1 MYLDA
6 RYISASEII
15 WKIFHYKVHN
25 HTPSIQRLVV
35 YLPNQ
40 QIVTFKD
47 EDNLQH
53 IVNHATI
60 YKTTLTACFDDL
72 KTVNGYICSTF
83 KEACILLGLLEDDAE
98 WNICLYEASQIK
110 TGQQLRHL
118 FALILLYCQPATPE
132 ILWNNHKL
140 ALQNISNNIDNNNDL
155 DQLIQEEISYNTTE
169 LESILQNNIPLLNT
183 EQYNIYNTIIQAIE
197 HNLSEY
203 FYIDGSGGTGK
214 TFLYNTILAKISS
227 SGGIALSVASSGTIP
242 KGNLANLI
250 YPNLT
255 ENSGNINYMVGRAI
269 LTPKNIDVEIISDI
283 IINRLP
289 GETKI
294 YPSLD
299 FIDSTEN
306 TYEQQSQVYLP
317 EFLRSLISDLPPG
330 ELKLKI
336 GIPII
341 LLRNLNSS
349 EGLCNGT
356 RLIIREL
363 QHKVIDAE
371 IITGS
376 HIGKRVFIP

>member
-98 WNICLYEASQIK
+98 WNICFTYQCLLLNGKSLKDFPNI
-110 TGQQLRHL
+110 HL
-118 FALILLYCQPATPE
+118 LLE
-132 ILWNNHKL
+132 
-140 ALQNISNNIDNNNDL
+140 NISNNIDNNNDL